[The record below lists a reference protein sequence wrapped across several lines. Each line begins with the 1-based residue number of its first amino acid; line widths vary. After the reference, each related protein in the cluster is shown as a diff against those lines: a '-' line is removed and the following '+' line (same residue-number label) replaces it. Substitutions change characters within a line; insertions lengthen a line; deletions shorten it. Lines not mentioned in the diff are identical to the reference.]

1 MLCPTLHWPLR
12 ISGRQKSS
20 NLLVK
25 LIREVGGVKLFIT
38 STVANYLFDKIVAPV
53 VVWTYREG
61 MIAVDVIAVKKA
73 VGKYKDAVA
82 KIDRINAFDNL
93 P

>member
-1 MLCPTLHWPLR
+1 MDNEFL
-12 ISGRQKSS
+12 K
-20 NLLVK
+20 LLK
-25 LIREVGGVKLFIT
+25 DQLIKYAIKQILGESAGGVKLFIT
-38 STVANYLFDKIVAPV
+38 STIANYLFDKIVAPV

-82 KIDRINAFDNL
+82 KIDRISAFDSL